1 MDRLAERRSERAAIT
16 KWYDDSKRSIHE
28 NYMTD
33 LQNLEVESRRRLR
46 ALMTIQ
52 NKEMNAALE
61 MIDQDMYGR

>member
-1 MDRLAERRSERAAIT
+1 MGRLAERRSERAAIT
-16 KWYDDSKRSIHE
+16 KWYDDAKRSIHD

-33 LQNLEVESRRRLR
+33 LQNLEVESRRKLR

-61 MIDQDMYGR
+61 IVDNG